1 MYEKIVSDFPIM
13 IRRSLRCRKM
23 SLRISSDY
31 RSFIVTIPKRGTIF
45 QAEAFIKK
53 NEEWLYD
60 HAQFLSKGEGFK
72 DGCCFFFLGKEV
84 VLKHEPKARRGVW
97 QEGKVIYVSGG
108 EEFLS
113 RRVKE
118 FLHKRFK
125 EHIKG
130 RIKVYS
136 DRVKKKVNKVTIRD
150 NTSRWGSCSSN
161 GNVSINFFL
170 SYAPE
175 SIIDYVVVHE
185 LCHLIEMNHSK
196 SFWQEVENLYP
207 DYKAARKWLREEGRR
222 LYTFL

>member
-1 MYEKIVSDFPIM
+1 MNN
-13 IRRSLRCRKM
+13 L
-23 SLRISSDY
+23 
-31 RSFIVTIPKRGTIF
+31 
-45 QAEAFIKK
+45 
-53 NEEWLYD
+53 
-60 HAQFLSKGEGFK
+60 
-72 DGCCFFFLGKEV
+72 
-84 VLKHEPKARRGVW
+84 
-97 QEGKVIYVSGG
+97 
-108 EEFLS
+108 EEFLDIS
-113 RRVKE
+113 EEVKE
-118 FLHKRFK
+118 ALYEKKAVVALESTIISHGMPYPENVESALNSEKNIR
-125 EHIKG
+125 ENNAVPATIAIIKG